1 MSWHVNIKS
10 LFRFLAW
17 VAREIRLQARDLHS
31 TPRQPISLPLHRH
44 VSSFAYIRCQYR
56 TSAALSRFMTSSDS
70 HGPRFCCL
78 IGSACRYQRNGP
90 EESTCTAL
98 ERATLLFGSLLHKVS
113 LTETLKISLR
123 AQLIVR
129 QSMTI
134 RSIHLGRLPATTVT
148 VKISVL
154 PELLSHV
161 LDPSHSPVPT
171 LR

>member
-1 MSWHVNIKS
+1 LGCEYQIY

-17 VAREIRLQARDLHS
+17 VAREFRLRARDHLHS

-44 VSSFAYIRCQYR
+44 VSGCIRCQCC

-78 IGSACRYQRNGP
+78 IGSAFRYQRNGP
-90 EESTCTAL
+90 KGSTCTAL
-98 ERATLLFGSLLHKVS
+98 ERATLLLGSLIHKVS

-123 AQLIVR
+123 ARLIVR

-134 RSIHLGRLPATTVT
+134 RSISRGDSRP
-148 VKISVL
+148 
-154 PELLSHV
+154 P
-161 LDPSHSPVPT
+161 PP
-171 LR
+171 